1 MNIFYYDIAVGLP
14 LRQCFT
20 YKSKEVIKK
29 GKRVIVPFGSKSIV
43 GIVVKKIAKPKSL
56 KGLKEIIS
64 IADEHSCFNGSIFEA
79 ITWASDYYHHPIGE
93 VFFSFMPTL
102 LRKQNDKIIIDLD
115 DNTEYKLN
123 EEDKKLKLTKEQNI
137 NLSKLNKV
145 EKFSPSL
152 IFGVTGSGKT
162 EIYLQ
167 LAEKF
172 ILQNKSILIL
182 VPEINLIPQLEKRFK
197 DRFNGDIGV
206 YHSRQTPN
214 QRLKVWLRSKFGGIR
229 IVIGTRSSV
238 LMPLKNLGAIIID
251 EEHDQS
257 YKQAE
262 GFKFSGRDLAI
273 KRAQIENIPVFLGSA
288 TPSLQTLK
296 LVKEKKFK
304 KFDLLRRVDGKKPP
318 KLIPLDISDSPL
330 LGGIAIETMSIIEA
344 AINKGEQVLIFLN
357 RRGFAP
363 LYECDNCGWVA
374 KCSSC
379 ESNLVFHKSKN
390 RLICHKCESV
400 YGVNKTCPDCHSN
413 EINTLGTGTE
423 RVEEVLR
430 STFKKVPII
439 RMDYDSTRLKGS
451 IEAIYEKANT
461 SKEAILVGTQM
472 LSKGHDFPKV
482 TLCVILNADGGLL
495 SPEINAIEKISQ
507 QLIQVSGRAG
517 RNNNLAKVII
527 QTRYPNDENL
537 KQIKTG
543 DYRLVSEQCLKNS
556 KALNMP
562 PYSTVAILRVTSP
575 SPESCYKFLDK
586 ANNLLSDKKNIY
598 VIGPLP
604 SIPLKVKGN
613 TRNHLMIKSDTRTYL
628 NRVLKYLTYEIQT
641 WPETKRVKWTYAVSY
656 THLTLPTIS
665 RV

>member
-79 ITWASDYYHHPIGE
+79 IIWASDYYHHPIGE

-123 EEDKKLKLTKEQNI
+123 EDDKKLKLTKEQNI

-152 IFGVTGSGKT
+152 IYGVTGSGKT

-330 LGGIAIETMSIIEA
+330 LGGIAIQTMSIIEA

-543 DYRLVSEQCLKNS
+543 DYRLVSEQCLKTN

-562 PYSTVAILRVTSP
+562 PYSTVAILRATSP

-586 ANNLLSDKKNIY
+586 ANNLLNDKKNIY

-613 TRNHLMIKSDTRTYL
+613 TRNHLIIKSDTRTYL
-628 NRVLKYLTYEIQT
+628 NRVLNYLTYEIQT
-641 WPETKRVKWTYAVSY
+641 WPETKKVKWSY
-656 THLTLPTIS
+656 DIDPYDMS
-665 RV
+665 

>member
-20 YKSKEVIKK
+20 YKSKDVIKK

-64 IADEHSCFNGSIFEA
+64 IADEHSCFSGSIFEA

-123 EEDKKLKLTKEQNI
+123 EDDKKLKLTKEQNI

-152 IFGVTGSGKT
+152 IYGVTGSGKT

-330 LGGIAIETMSIIEA
+330 LGGIAIQTMSIIEA

-543 DYRLVSEQCLKNS
+543 DYRLVSEQCLKTN

-562 PYSTVAILRVTSP
+562 PYSTVAILRATSP

-586 ANNLLSDKKNIY
+586 ANNLLNDKKNIY

-613 TRNHLMIKSDTRTYL
+613 TRNHLIIKSDTRTYL
-628 NRVLKYLTYEIQT
+628 NRVLNYLTYEIQT
-641 WPETKRVKWTYAVSY
+641 WSETKKVKWSY
-656 THLTLPTIS
+656 DIDPYDMS
-665 RV
+665 

>member
-20 YKSKEVIKK
+20 YKSKDVITK

-64 IADEHSCFNGSIFEA
+64 IADEHSCFNGSIFET

-102 LRKQNDKIIIDLD
+102 LRKQNDKIIIDPD
-115 DNTEYKLN
+115 DNAEYKLN

-152 IFGVTGSGKT
+152 IYGVTGSGKT

-197 DRFNGDIGV
+197 NRFNGDIGV

-330 LGGIAIETMSIIEA
+330 LGGIAIQTMSIIEA
-344 AINKGEQVLIFLN
+344 AINKKEQVLIFLN

-400 YGVNKTCPDCHSN
+400 YGVNKTCPDCQSD

-451 IEAIYEKANT
+451 IEAIYEKANK

-543 DYRLVSEQCLKNS
+543 DYRLVSEQCLQTN

-562 PYSTVAILRVTSP
+562 PYSTVAILRATSP
-575 SPESCYKFLDK
+575 SPESCFKFLDK
-586 ANNLLSDKKNIY
+586 ANNLLNDKKNVS

-604 SIPLKVKGN
+604 SIPLKIKGN
-613 TRNHLMIKSDTRTYL
+613 TRNHLIIKSNTRTYL
-628 NRVLKYLTYEIQT
+628 NRVLKYLTNEIQT
-641 WPETKRVKWTYAVSY
+641 WPETKKVKWTYDIDPYDMS
-656 THLTLPTIS
+656 
-665 RV
+665 

>member
-1 MNIFYYDIAVGLP
+1 
-14 LRQCFT
+14 
-20 YKSKEVIKK
+20 
-29 GKRVIVPFGSKSIV
+29 
-43 GIVVKKIAKPKSL
+43 
-56 KGLKEIIS
+56 
-64 IADEHSCFNGSIFEA
+64 
-79 ITWASDYYHHPIGE
+79 
-93 VFFSFMPTL
+93 MPTL

-145 EKFSPSL
+145 EKLSPSL
-152 IFGVTGSGKT
+152 IYGVTGSGKT

-214 QRLKVWLRSKFGGIR
+214 QRLKIWLRSKFGGIR

-330 LGGIAIETMSIIEA
+330 LGGIAIQTMSIIEA

-543 DYRLVSEQCLKNS
+543 DYRLVSEQCLKTN

-562 PYSTVAILRVTSP
+562 PYSTVAILRATSP

-586 ANNLLSDKKNIY
+586 ANNLLNDKKNIN
-598 VIGPLP
+598 VTGPLP
-604 SIPLKVKGN
+604 SIPLKIKGN
-613 TRNHLMIKSDTRTYL
+613 TRNHLIIKSDTRTYL
-628 NRVLKYLTYEIQT
+628 NRVLNYLTYEIQT
-641 WPETKRVKWTYAVSY
+641 WTETKKVKWSY
-656 THLTLPTIS
+656 DCLLYTSPS
-665 RV
+665 PRDS

>member
-64 IADEHSCFNGSIFEA
+64 IADEYSCFNGSIFEA

-152 IFGVTGSGKT
+152 IYGVTGSGKT

-214 QRLKVWLRSKFGGIR
+214 QRLKIWLRSKFGGIR

-330 LGGIAIETMSIIEA
+330 LGGIAIQTMSIIEA

-543 DYRLVSEQCLKNS
+543 DYRLVSEQCLKTN

-562 PYSTVAILRVTSP
+562 PYSTVAILRATSP

-586 ANNLLSDKKNIY
+586 ANNLLNDKKNIN
-598 VIGPLP
+598 VTGPLP
-604 SIPLKVKGN
+604 SIPLKIKGN
-613 TRNHLMIKSDTRTYL
+613 TRNHLIIKSDTRTYL
-628 NRVLKYLTYEIQT
+628 NRVLNYLTYEIQT
-641 WPETKRVKWTYAVSY
+641 WTETKKVKWSY
-656 THLTLPTIS
+656 DIDPYDMS
-665 RV
+665 

>member
-20 YKSKEVIKK
+20 YKSKEVITK

-102 LRKQNDKIIIDLD
+102 LRKQNNKIIIDLD
-115 DNTEYKLN
+115 DNNEYKLN
-123 EEDKKLKLTKEQNI
+123 KEDKKLKLTKEQNI

-152 IFGVTGSGKT
+152 IYGVTGSGKT

-214 QRLKVWLRSKFGGIR
+214 QRLKIWLRSKFGGIR

-330 LGGIAIETMSIIEA
+330 LGGIAIQTMSIIEA

-390 RLICHKCESV
+390 RLICHQCESV

-543 DYRLVSEQCLKNS
+543 DYRLVSEQCLKTN

-562 PYSTVAILRVTSP
+562 PYSTVAILRATSP

-586 ANNLLSDKKNIY
+586 ANNLLNDKKNIY

-613 TRNHLMIKSDTRTYL
+613 TRNHLIIKSNTRTYL
-628 NRVLKYLTYEIQT
+628 NRVLNYLTYEIQT
-641 WPETKRVKWTYAVSY
+641 WPETKKVKWSY
-656 THLTLPTIS
+656 DIDPYDMS
-665 RV
+665 

>member
-20 YKSKEVIKK
+20 YKSKVAIKK
-29 GKRVIVPFGSKSIV
+29 GTRVVVPFGKKSIV
-43 GIVVKKIAKPKSL
+43 GIVVKKISNPNSL

-64 IADEHSCFNGSIFEA
+64 IADNHTCFDKSIFNT
-79 ITWASDYYHHPIGE
+79 ILWASEYYHHPIGE

-102 LRKQNDKIIIDLD
+102 LRKKNDKIISSLSKAS
-115 DNTEYKLN
+115 EYKLN
-123 EEDKKLKLTKEQNI
+123 AKDKRFKLTKEQNV
-137 NLSKLNKV
+137 NLSKLNKI
-145 EKFSPSL
+145 EGFNPSL
-152 IFGVTGSGKT
+152 IYGVTGSGKT

-172 ILQNKSILIL
+172 IKKNKSILVL
-182 VPEINLIPQLEKRFK
+182 VPEINLIPQLVKRFE
-197 DRFNGDIGV
+197 DRFSGEIGI

-214 QRLKVWLRSKFGGIR
+214 QRLKVWLKSKFGEIK

-251 EEHDQS
+251 EEHDHS

-262 GFKFSGRDLAI
+262 GFKFSGKDLAI
-273 KRAQIENIPVFLGSA
+273 KRAQLENIPIFLGSA

-296 LVKEKKFK
+296 LVKEKKYK

-318 KLIPLDISDSPL
+318 KLIPLDISDSTL
-330 LGGIAIETMSIIEA
+330 LGGIAIQTMGIIEA
-344 AINKGEQVLIFLN
+344 AINRGEQVLIFIN

-374 KCSSC
+374 SCSSC

-400 YGVNKTCPDCHSN
+400 YAVNHNCPDCQST
-413 EINTLGTGTE
+413 ELNTFGTGTE
-423 RVEEVLR
+423 RVEEVLKN
-430 STFKKVPII
+430 TFKKVPII

-451 IEAIYEKANT
+451 IEAIYEKANE
-461 SKEAILVGTQM
+461 SNEAILVGTQM

-482 TLCVILNADGGLL
+482 TLCVILNADSGLL
-495 SPEINAIEKISQ
+495 SPEMNGVEKIAQ

-517 RNNNLAKVII
+517 RNNNLAQVII
-527 QTRYPNDENL
+527 QTRYPDDENL

-543 DYRLVSEQCLKNS
+543 NYQLVADQCLKTN
-556 KALNMP
+556 KALGIP
-562 PYSTVAILRVTSP
+562 PYSNVSILRATSP
-575 SPESCYKFLDK
+575 NPQSCIQFLEK
-586 ANNLLSDKKNIY
+586 VSELLDNKKNIS
-598 VIGPLP
+598 ITGPLP
-604 SIPLKVKGN
+604 SIPLKIKGN
-613 TRNHLMIKSDTRTYL
+613 SRNHLIIKSDTKTYL
-628 NRVLKYLTYEIQT
+628 NRVLKFLTNEIQN
-641 WPETKRVKWTYAVSY
+641 WPETKKVKWAYDIDPYDMS
-656 THLTLPTIS
+656 
-665 RV
+665 

>member
-64 IADEHSCFNGSIFEA
+64 IADEYSCFNGSIFEA

-123 EEDKKLKLTKEQNI
+123 EKDKKLKLTKEQNI

-152 IFGVTGSGKT
+152 IYGVTGSGKT

-214 QRLKVWLRSKFGGIR
+214 QRLKIWLRSKFGGIR

-330 LGGIAIETMSIIEA
+330 LGGIAIQTMSIIEA

-390 RLICHKCESV
+390 RLICHQCESV

-543 DYRLVSEQCLKNS
+543 DYRLISEQCLKTN

-562 PYSTVAILRVTSP
+562 PYSTVAILRATSP

-586 ANNLLSDKKNIY
+586 ANNLLNDKKNIN

-604 SIPLKVKGN
+604 SIPLKIKGN
-613 TRNHLMIKSDTRTYL
+613 TRNHLIIKSDTRTYL
-628 NRVLKYLTYEIQT
+628 NRVLNYLTYEIQT
-641 WPETKRVKWTYAVSY
+641 WTETKKVKWSY
-656 THLTLPTIS
+656 DIDPYDMS
-665 RV
+665 

>member
-29 GKRVIVPFGSKSIV
+29 GERVIVPFGSKSIV

-56 KGLKEIIS
+56 KGIKEIIS
-64 IADEHSCFNGSIFEA
+64 TADEHSCFYGSIFEA

-123 EEDKKLKLTKEQNI
+123 EDDKKLKLTKEQNI

-152 IFGVTGSGKT
+152 IYGVTGSGKT

-214 QRLKVWLRSKFGGIR
+214 QRLKVWLRSKFGRIR

-330 LGGIAIETMSIIEA
+330 LGGIAIQTMSIIEA

-379 ESNLVFHKSKN
+379 ESNLVFHKSKK

-430 STFKKVPII
+430 SRFKKVPII

-543 DYRLVSEQCLKNS
+543 DYRLVSEQCLKTN

-562 PYSTVAILRVTSP
+562 PYSTVAILRATSP

-586 ANNLLSDKKNIY
+586 ANNLLNDKKNIY

-613 TRNHLMIKSDTRTYL
+613 TRNHLIIKSDTRTYL
-628 NRVLKYLTYEIQT
+628 NRVLNYLTYEIQT
-641 WPETKRVKWTYAVSY
+641 WPETKKVKWSY
-656 THLTLPTIS
+656 DIDPYDMS
-665 RV
+665 

>member
-102 LRKQNDKIIIDLD
+102 LRKHNDKIIIDRD

-123 EEDKKLKLTKEQNI
+123 EEDKKLKLTNEQNI

-152 IFGVTGSGKT
+152 IYGVTGSGKT

-214 QRLKVWLRSKFGGIR
+214 QRLKVWLRSKFGAIR

-330 LGGIAIETMSIIEA
+330 LGGIAIQTMSIIEA

-543 DYRLVSEQCLKNS
+543 DYRLVSEQCLKTN

-562 PYSTVAILRVTSP
+562 PYSTVAILRATSP

-586 ANNLLSDKKNIY
+586 ANNLLNDKKNIY

-613 TRNHLMIKSDTRTYL
+613 TRNHLIIKSDTRTYL
-628 NRVLKYLTYEIQT
+628 NRVLNYLTYEIQT
-641 WPETKRVKWTYAVSY
+641 WPETKKVKWSY
-656 THLTLPTIS
+656 DIDPYDMS
-665 RV
+665 

>member
-29 GKRVIVPFGSKSIV
+29 GKRVIVPFGNKSIV

-152 IFGVTGSGKT
+152 IYGVTGSGKT

-206 YHSRQTPN
+206 YHSKQTPN

-330 LGGIAIETMSIIEA
+330 LGGIAIQTMSIIEA

-451 IEAIYEKANT
+451 IEAIYEKANK

-543 DYRLVSEQCLKNS
+543 DYRLVSEQCLKTN

-562 PYSTVAILRVTSP
+562 PYSTVAILRATSP

-586 ANNLLSDKKNIY
+586 ANNLLNDKKNIY

-613 TRNHLMIKSDTRTYL
+613 TRNHLIIKSDTRTYL
-628 NRVLKYLTYEIQT
+628 NRVLNYLTYEIQT
-641 WPETKRVKWTYAVSY
+641 WPETKKVKWSY
-656 THLTLPTIS
+656 DIDPYDMS
-665 RV
+665 

>member
-123 EEDKKLKLTKEQNI
+123 EKDKKLKLTKEQNI

-152 IFGVTGSGKT
+152 IYGVTGSGKT

-330 LGGIAIETMSIIEA
+330 LGGIAIQTMSIIEA

-543 DYRLVSEQCLKNS
+543 DYRLVSEQCLKTN

-562 PYSTVAILRVTSP
+562 PYSTVAILRATSP

-586 ANNLLSDKKNIY
+586 ANNLLNDKKNIN
-598 VIGPLP
+598 VTGPLP
-604 SIPLKVKGN
+604 SIPLKIKGN
-613 TRNHLMIKSDTRTYL
+613 TRNHLIIKSDTRTYL
-628 NRVLKYLTYEIQT
+628 NRVLNYLTYEIQT
-641 WPETKRVKWTYAVSY
+641 WPETKKVKWSY
-656 THLTLPTIS
+656 DIDPYDMS
-665 RV
+665 

>member
-56 KGLKEIIS
+56 RGLKEIIS

-123 EEDKKLKLTKEQNI
+123 EDDKKLKLTKEQNI

-152 IFGVTGSGKT
+152 IYGVTGSGKT

-330 LGGIAIETMSIIEA
+330 LGGIAIQTMSIIEA

-543 DYRLVSEQCLKNS
+543 DYRLVSEQCLKTN

-562 PYSTVAILRVTSP
+562 PYSTVAILRATSP

-586 ANNLLSDKKNIY
+586 ANNLLNDKKNIY

-613 TRNHLMIKSDTRTYL
+613 TRNHLIIKSDTRTYL
-628 NRVLKYLTYEIQT
+628 NRVLNYLTYEIQT
-641 WPETKRVKWTYAVSY
+641 WPETKKVKWSY
-656 THLTLPTIS
+656 DIDPYDMS
-665 RV
+665 

>member
-64 IADEHSCFNGSIFEA
+64 IADEHSCFNGSTFEA

-123 EEDKKLKLTKEQNI
+123 EKDKKLKLTKEQNI

-152 IFGVTGSGKT
+152 IYGVTGSGKT

-214 QRLKVWLRSKFGGIR
+214 QRLKIWLRSKFGGIR

-330 LGGIAIETMSIIEA
+330 LGGIAIQTMSIIEA

-543 DYRLVSEQCLKNS
+543 DYRLVSEQCLKTN

-562 PYSTVAILRVTSP
+562 PYSTVAILRATSP

-586 ANNLLSDKKNIY
+586 ANNLLNDKKNIN
-598 VIGPLP
+598 VTGPLP
-604 SIPLKVKGN
+604 SIPLKIKGN
-613 TRNHLMIKSDTRTYL
+613 TRNHLIIKSDTRTYL
-628 NRVLKYLTYEIQT
+628 NRVLNYLTYEIQT
-641 WPETKRVKWTYAVSY
+641 WTETKKVKWSY
-656 THLTLPTIS
+656 DIDPYDMS
-665 RV
+665 

>member
-123 EEDKKLKLTKEQNI
+123 EDDKKLKLTKEQNI

-152 IFGVTGSGKT
+152 IYGVTGSGKT

-613 TRNHLMIKSDTRTYL
+613 TRNHLIIKSDTRTYL
-628 NRVLKYLTYEIQT
+628 NRVLNYLTYEIQT
-641 WPETKRVKWTYAVSY
+641 WPETKKVKWSY
-656 THLTLPTIS
+656 DIDPYDMS
-665 RV
+665 

>member
-64 IADEHSCFNGSIFEA
+64 IADEYSCFNGSIFEA

-123 EEDKKLKLTKEQNI
+123 EKDKKLKLTKEQNI

-152 IFGVTGSGKT
+152 IYGVTGSGKT

-214 QRLKVWLRSKFGGIR
+214 QRLKIWLRSKFGGIR

-330 LGGIAIETMSIIEA
+330 PGGIAIQTMSIIEA

-390 RLICHKCESV
+390 RLICHQCESV

-543 DYRLVSEQCLKNS
+543 DYRLVSEQCLKTN

-562 PYSTVAILRVTSP
+562 PYSTVAILRATSP

-586 ANNLLSDKKNIY
+586 ANNLLNDKKNIN
-598 VIGPLP
+598 VTGPLP
-604 SIPLKVKGN
+604 SIPLKIKGN
-613 TRNHLMIKSDTRTYL
+613 TRNHLIIKSDTRTYL
-628 NRVLKYLTYEIQT
+628 NRVLNYLTYEIQT
-641 WPETKRVKWTYAVSY
+641 WTETKKVKWSY
-656 THLTLPTIS
+656 DIDPYDMS
-665 RV
+665 

>member
-29 GKRVIVPFGSKSIV
+29 GKRVIVPFGSKSII

-64 IADEHSCFNGSIFEA
+64 IADEHSCFSGSIFEA

-152 IFGVTGSGKT
+152 IYGVTGSGKT

-330 LGGIAIETMSIIEA
+330 LGGIAIQTMSIIEA

-543 DYRLVSEQCLKNS
+543 DYRLVSEQCLKTN

-562 PYSTVAILRVTSP
+562 PYSTVAILRATSP

-586 ANNLLSDKKNIY
+586 ANNLLNDKKNIY

-613 TRNHLMIKSDTRTYL
+613 TRNHLIIKSDTRTYL
-628 NRVLKYLTYEIQT
+628 NRVLNYLTYEIQT
-641 WPETKRVKWTYAVSY
+641 WPETKKVKWSY
-656 THLTLPTIS
+656 DIDPYDMS
-665 RV
+665 

>member
-152 IFGVTGSGKT
+152 IYGVTGSGKT

-330 LGGIAIETMSIIEA
+330 LGGIAIQTMSIIEA

-439 RMDYDSTRLKGS
+439 RMDYDSTRFKGS

-543 DYRLVSEQCLKNS
+543 DYRLVSEQCLKTN

-562 PYSTVAILRVTSP
+562 PYSTVAILRATSP

-586 ANNLLSDKKNIY
+586 ANNLLNDKKNIY

-613 TRNHLMIKSDTRTYL
+613 TRNHLIIKSDTRTYL
-628 NRVLKYLTYEIQT
+628 NRVLNYLTYEIQT
-641 WPETKRVKWTYAVSY
+641 WPETKKVKWSY
-656 THLTLPTIS
+656 DIDPYDMS
-665 RV
+665 

>member
-123 EEDKKLKLTKEQNI
+123 EDDKKLKLTKEQNN

-152 IFGVTGSGKT
+152 IYGVTGSGKT

-206 YHSRQTPN
+206 YHSRQTPY

-330 LGGIAIETMSIIEA
+330 LGGIAIQTMSIIEA

-543 DYRLVSEQCLKNS
+543 DYRLVSEQCLKTN

-562 PYSTVAILRVTSP
+562 PYSTVAILRATSP

-586 ANNLLSDKKNIY
+586 ANNLLNDKKNIY

-613 TRNHLMIKSDTRTYL
+613 TRNHLIIKSDTRTYL
-628 NRVLKYLTYEIQT
+628 NRVLNYLTYEIQT
-641 WPETKRVKWTYAVSY
+641 WPETKKVKWSY
-656 THLTLPTIS
+656 DIDPYDMS
-665 RV
+665 

>member
-20 YKSKEVIKK
+20 YKSKEVITK

-152 IFGVTGSGKT
+152 IYGVTGSGKT

-262 GFKFSGRDLAI
+262 GFKFSGKDLAI

-330 LGGIAIETMSIIEA
+330 LGGIAIQTMGIIEA

-543 DYRLVSEQCLKNS
+543 DYRLVSEQCLKTN

-562 PYSTVAILRVTSP
+562 PYSTVAILRATSP

-586 ANNLLSDKKNIY
+586 ANNLLNGKKNIN
-598 VIGPLP
+598 VTGPLP
-604 SIPLKVKGN
+604 SIPLKIKGN
-613 TRNHLMIKSDTRTYL
+613 TRNHLIIKSDTRTYL
-628 NRVLKYLTYEIQT
+628 NRVLNYLTYEIQT
-641 WPETKRVKWTYAVSY
+641 WPETKKVKWSY
-656 THLTLPTIS
+656 DIDPYDMS
-665 RV
+665 

>member
-20 YKSKEVIKK
+20 YKSKDVITK

-64 IADEHSCFNGSIFEA
+64 IADEHSCFDGSIFEA

-102 LRKQNDKIIIDLD
+102 LRKQNDKIIIDPD
-115 DNTEYKLN
+115 DNAEYKLN

-152 IFGVTGSGKT
+152 IYGVTGSGKT

-197 DRFNGDIGV
+197 KRFNGDIGV

-296 LVKEKKFK
+296 LVKEQKFK

-330 LGGIAIETMSIIEA
+330 LGGIAIQTMSIIEA
-344 AINKGEQVLIFLN
+344 AINRGEQVLIFLN

-400 YGVNKTCPDCHSN
+400 YGVNKTCPDCQSD

-451 IEAIYEKANT
+451 IEAIYEKANK

-543 DYRLVSEQCLKNS
+543 DYRLVSEQCLKTN

-562 PYSTVAILRVTSP
+562 PFSTVAILRATSP
-575 SPESCYKFLDK
+575 SPESCFKFLDK
-586 ANNLLSDKKNIY
+586 AKNLLNDKKNVS

-604 SIPLKVKGN
+604 SIPLKIKGN
-613 TRNHLMIKSDTRTYL
+613 TRNHLIIKSNTRTYL
-628 NRVLKYLTYEIQT
+628 NRVLKYLTNKIQT
-641 WPETKRVKWTYAVSY
+641 WPETKKVKWTYDIDPYDMS
-656 THLTLPTIS
+656 
-665 RV
+665 

>member
-20 YKSKEVIKK
+20 YKSKVAIKK
-29 GKRVIVPFGSKSIV
+29 GTRVVVPFGKKSIV
-43 GIVVKKIAKPKSL
+43 GIVVKKISNPNSL

-64 IADEHSCFNGSIFEA
+64 IADNHTCFDKSIFNT
-79 ITWASDYYHHPIGE
+79 ILWASEYYHHPIGE

-102 LRKQNDKIIIDLD
+102 LRKKNDKIISSLSKAS
-115 DNTEYKLN
+115 EYKLN
-123 EEDKKLKLTKEQNI
+123 AKDKRFKLTKEQND
-137 NLSKLNKV
+137 NLSKLNKI
-145 EKFSPSL
+145 EGFNPSL
-152 IFGVTGSGKT
+152 IYGVTGSGKT

-172 ILQNKSILIL
+172 IKKNKSILVL
-182 VPEINLIPQLEKRFK
+182 VPEINLIPQLVKRFE
-197 DRFNGDIGV
+197 DRFSGEIGI

-214 QRLKVWLRSKFGGIR
+214 QRLKVWLKSKFGEIK

-251 EEHDQS
+251 EEHDHS

-262 GFKFSGRDLAI
+262 GFKFSGKDLAI
-273 KRAQIENIPVFLGSA
+273 KRAQLENIPIFLGSA

-296 LVKEKKFK
+296 LVKEKKYK

-318 KLIPLDISDSPL
+318 KLIPLDISDSTL
-330 LGGIAIETMSIIEA
+330 LGGIAIQTMDIIEA
-344 AINKGEQVLIFLN
+344 AINRGEQVLIFIN

-374 KCSSC
+374 SCSSC

-400 YGVNKTCPDCHSN
+400 YAVNHNCPDCQST
-413 EINTLGTGTE
+413 ELNTFGTGTE
-423 RVEEVLR
+423 RVEEVLKN
-430 STFKKVPII
+430 TFKKVPII

-451 IEAIYEKANT
+451 IEAIYEKANE
-461 SKEAILVGTQM
+461 SNEAILIGTQM

-482 TLCVILNADGGLL
+482 TLCVILNADSGLL
-495 SPEINAIEKISQ
+495 SPEMNGVEKIAQ

-517 RNNNLAKVII
+517 RNNNLAQVII

-543 DYRLVSEQCLKNS
+543 NYQLVADQCLKTN
-556 KALNMP
+556 KALGIP
-562 PYSTVAILRVTSP
+562 PYSNVSILRATSP
-575 SPESCYKFLDK
+575 NPQSCIQFLEK
-586 ANNLLSDKKNIY
+586 VSELLDNKKNIS
-598 VIGPLP
+598 ITGPLP
-604 SIPLKVKGN
+604 SIPLKIKGN
-613 TRNHLMIKSDTRTYL
+613 SRNHLIIKSDTKTYL
-628 NRVLKYLTYEIQT
+628 NRVLKFLTNEIQN
-641 WPETKRVKWTYAVSY
+641 WPETKKVKWAYDIDPYDMS
-656 THLTLPTIS
+656 
-665 RV
+665 

>member
-20 YKSKEVIKK
+20 YKSKDVIKK

-152 IFGVTGSGKT
+152 IYGVTGSGKT

-543 DYRLVSEQCLKNS
+543 DYRVVSEQCLKTN

-562 PYSTVAILRVTSP
+562 PYSTVAILRATSP

-586 ANNLLSDKKNIY
+586 ANNLLNDKKNIY

-613 TRNHLMIKSDTRTYL
+613 TRNHLIIKSDTRTYL
-628 NRVLKYLTYEIQT
+628 NRVLNYLTYEIQT
-641 WPETKRVKWTYAVSY
+641 WPETKKVKWSY
-656 THLTLPTIS
+656 DIDPYDMS
-665 RV
+665 

>member
-1 MNIFYYDIAVGLP
+1 MNFFYYDIAVGLP

-20 YKSKEVIKK
+20 YKSKDIIKK
-29 GKRVIVPFGSKSIV
+29 GERVVVPFGNKSII
-43 GIVVKKIAKPKSL
+43 GIVVKKVSKPKSL
-56 KGLKEIIS
+56 KGLKEIIEITDDH
-64 IADEHSCFNGSIFEA
+64 IAFDKSEFKTIL
-79 ITWASDYYHHPIGE
+79 WASDYYHHPIGE
-93 VFFSFMPTL
+93 VFFSFLPTL
-102 LRKQNDKIIIDLD
+102 LRKKNDKTVKATGEIAKY
-115 DNTEYKLN
+115 ELN
-123 EEDKKLKLTKEQNI
+123 EKDKNFKLTKEQST
-137 NLSKLNKV
+137 NLNKLNKINR
-145 EKFSPSL
+145 FDPSL
-152 IFGVTGSGKT
+152 IYGVTGSGKT

-167 LAEKF
+167 LAEKL
-172 ILQNKSILIL
+172 IQKNKSVLVL

-197 DRFNGDIGV
+197 NRFSGDIGV
-206 YHSRQTPN
+206 YHSRQTSN
-214 QRLKVWLRSKFGGIR
+214 QRLKVWLRSKFGEIK

-238 LMPLKNLGAIIID
+238 LIPLKDLGAIIVD

-257 YKQAE
+257 YKQAD
-262 GFKFSGRDLAI
+262 GFKFSGRDIAI
-273 KRAQIENIPVFLGSA
+273 KRSQIEDIPIFLGSA

-296 LVKEKKFK
+296 LVKEKKYK
-304 KFDLLRRVDGKKPP
+304 KYDLLRRVDGKKPP
-318 KLIPLDISDSPL
+318 KLIPLDISESSM
-330 LGGIAIETMSIIEA
+330 LGGIAAQTMDIINSV
-344 AINKGEQVLIFLN
+344 IKRGEQVLIFIN

-390 RLICHKCESV
+390 RLICHRCESV
-400 YGVNKTCPDCHSN
+400 YRVNDSCPDCSSN
-413 EINTLGTGTE
+413 EINILGTGTE
-423 RVEEVLR
+423 RVEEILK

-451 IEAIYEKANT
+451 IDAIYEEAEK
-461 SKEAILVGTQM
+461 SKQAILVGTQM

-495 SPEINAIEKISQ
+495 SPDINSVEKISQ

-543 DYRLVSEQCLKNS
+543 DYRLVSEQCLKTN

-562 PYSTVAILRVTSP
+562 PYSTVAILRATSP

-586 ANNLLSDKKNIY
+586 ANNLLNDKKNIY

-613 TRNHLMIKSDTRTYL
+613 TRNHLIIKSDTRTYL
-628 NRVLKYLTYEIQT
+628 NRVLNYLTYEIQT
-641 WPETKRVKWTYAVSY
+641 WPETKKVKWSY
-656 THLTLPTIS
+656 DIDPYDMS
-665 RV
+665 

>member
-145 EKFSPSL
+145 KKFSPSL
-152 IFGVTGSGKT
+152 IYGVTGSGKT

-330 LGGIAIETMSIIEA
+330 LGGIAIQTMSIIEA

-543 DYRLVSEQCLKNS
+543 DYRLVSEQCLKTN

-562 PYSTVAILRVTSP
+562 PYSTVAILRATSP

-586 ANNLLSDKKNIY
+586 ANNLLNDKKNIY

-613 TRNHLMIKSDTRTYL
+613 TRNHLIIKSDTRTYL
-628 NRVLKYLTYEIQT
+628 NRVLNYLTYEIQT
-641 WPETKRVKWTYAVSY
+641 WPETKKVKWSY
-656 THLTLPTIS
+656 DIDPYDMS
-665 RV
+665 